1 MNFLKY
7 YYQITNSKFSNE
19 RVEGFPKVVTKGSR
33 LFTIILLYTL
43 IILSLVVSLFCII
56 QKQSGYWV
64 LIAPVL
70 FYILL
75 LSSCNFSMIQFLV
88 LYILVHTRNQYV
100 KLLYSYYYNYNFS
113 QELIIKSN
121 RLVKK
126 CALYSEL
133 HKTLFKAIYQVDFG
147 RKEKIFITLKW
158 NKILI
163 EHNSINHIIDK
174 KTINREMLID
184 EIISLIKTF

>member
-1 MNFLKY
+1 MNFLKFY
-7 YYQITNSKFSNE
+7 YHITNSKFPNE
-19 RVEGFPKVVTKGSR
+19 KVEGFPRGVTKGSR

-43 IILSLVVSLFCII
+43 IIISLVVSLLFII
-56 QKQSGYWV
+56 KKQSGYWV

-88 LYILVHTRNQYV
+88 LYIFVHTRNQYI
-100 KLLYSYYYNYNFS
+100 KLLYSYYFNYSFS
-113 QELIIKSN
+113 QDLIIKSN

-147 RKEKIFITLKW
+147 RNEKIFITLKW

-163 EHNSINHIIDK
+163 EHNNKYHIIDK
-174 KTINREMLID
+174 KTNSREMLIE